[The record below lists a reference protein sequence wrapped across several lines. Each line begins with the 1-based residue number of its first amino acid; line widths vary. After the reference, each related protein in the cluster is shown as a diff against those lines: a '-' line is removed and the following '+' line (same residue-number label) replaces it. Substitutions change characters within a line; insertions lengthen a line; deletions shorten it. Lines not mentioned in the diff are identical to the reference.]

1 MTNAAR
7 YDATYNGAELTVA
20 LNRLDVVSRCRC
32 IVEAC
37 DVYLCGA
44 LPMHVLSDDGLVI
57 RWTITLWR
65 RGLVV
70 SGVRR
75 VDEVNPRRAR
85 LVQYSDG

>member
-1 MTNAAR
+1 M
-7 YDATYNGAELTVA
+7 
-20 LNRLDVVSRCRC
+20 RCLPGYRG
-32 IVEAC
+32 
-37 DVYLCGA
+37 GA
-44 LPMHVLSDDGLVI
+44 LPMHVLSDDGPVI